1 MKGSN
6 GQPELVVLVPSYNN
20 EGYCY
25 PNLNSIAQQNVPF
38 RVIYINDC
46 STDKTGQFVDFYTHI
61 NKFESQCTVIHNEKR
76 VGALANLYKIIHTL
90 PDHAIVVLVDG
101 DDFLAHDKVLER
113 VLQEYANKNIWMTYG
128 QMAYYPEGRTLC
140 EPCPQHVLDE
150 NSFRSYRWVT
160 SHLRTF
166 YAGLFKRIKKEDLL
180 YEGDFFQAAWD
191 FAIMLPMLEMASRGH
206 IAFIPDVLYLYNHH
220 NPISVHNERLE
231 FQTRMGSFIRHK
243 PKYTPIEL
251 LY

>member
-1 MKGSN
+1 MMCVLKLIKKNMMLMMSVLAMVFSGALFGLDDYNPFLKGSN

-90 PDHAIVVLVDG
+90 PDHAIVVLVDEMI
-101 DDFLAHDKVLER
+101 FLHMIRFLSECC
-113 VLQEYANKNIWMTYG
+113 KNM
-128 QMAYYPEGRTLC
+128 P
-140 EPCPQHVLDE
+140 
-150 NSFRSYRWVT
+150 
-160 SHLRTF
+160 
-166 YAGLFKRIKKEDLL
+166 IKIF
-180 YEGDFFQAAWD
+180 G
-191 FAIMLPMLEMASRGH
+191 
-206 IAFIPDVLYLYNHH
+206 
-220 NPISVHNERLE
+220 
-231 FQTRMGSFIRHK
+231 
-243 PKYTPIEL
+243 
-251 LY
+251 